1 MSFFTLVVA
10 LVFLATVAVVV
21 GILTAVECKLRRLE
35 EACKTI
41 APDLGV
47 MVTLPTVVWRWRK
60 EEIERILTTSR
71 PRMGFCIGFKLTV
84 RESGGGLVTILS
96 EPV

>member
-1 MSFFTLVVA
+1 MSLFTLVVA
-10 LVFLATVAVVV
+10 LVFLSVVAVVV
-21 GILTAVECKLRRLE
+21 GLLTALECKLRRLE
-35 EACKTI
+35 EDCKTV

-47 MVTLPTVVWRWRK
+47 MVTLPSFVWRWRK
-60 EEIERILTTSR
+60 EELERILATNR

-84 RESGGGLVTILS
+84 RESGGWLVTILS